1 MIPQYAFEE
10 CPQEK
15 ELRGSSRTFIGPFVS
30 SVACIW
36 MRLRWSFRRPAK
48 QFPTKFWM
56 RHWIIEQLVDDSE
69 EMTSSPEMLDMILT
83 DFASLVATCS
93 ESGAITSTRLHER
106 LHQSIASAEGDSS
119 FSVVGEE
126 ENHVEDFAGI
136 GVCFHGDVPEVE
148 MSDGLVH
155 VFHKTRDM

>member
-1 MIPQYAFEE
+1 M
-10 CPQEK
+10 
-15 ELRGSSRTFIGPFVS
+15 ELQKTCKAVS
-30 SVACIW
+30 NKVLDA
-36 MRLRWSFRRPAK
+36 L
-48 QFPTKFWM
+48 
-56 RHWIIEQLVDDSE
+56 EQVVDDSE

-83 DFASLVATCS
+83 DFASLVTTCS

-148 MSDGLVH
+148 MSDGL
-155 VFHKTRDM
+155 FRETRDM